1 MKTCDTCPGG
11 ADCAGLNLH
20 PVLLRVDTLFAA
32 GTTDKFDILFALG
45 EEDEALLER
54 FDGQVSKAC
63 WTRAALLAIAD
74 ILADEDEPDRIRAR
88 MASSVAAFE
97 RFPWQ
102 ITELVEQAPD
112 LYRAILEHAPDG
124 PFADGL
130 TKRAFV
136 KICKDVA
143 YSDR

>member
-1 MKTCDTCPGG
+1 MRTCDTCPGG
-11 ADCAGLNLH
+11 GDCAGLNLH
-20 PVLLRVDTLFAA
+20 PVLLRVDALFAA
-32 GTTDKFDILFALG
+32 GRTDKFDILFALG

-63 WTRAALLAIAD
+63 WTRAALLAIAE
-74 ILADEDEPDRIRAR
+74 ILAGEDDAERIRAR
-88 MASSVAAFE
+88 MAAAVAAFE

-112 LYRAILEHAPDG
+112 LYGAILEHAPDG
-124 PFADGL
+124 PFADAL